1 MNSQSL
7 AAFLAGYVIIVLL
20 LLNVLFFT
28 RWMGWVKV
36 GALCVVVGLLIATYR
51 GVPSLIGWP
60 TARGLPPR
68 FNLVGLNVVEPDK
81 SGANK
86 GNIYLW
92 VTDLNLDGSKRVP
105 RAFVLPFHP
114 ELQMKVVAAGTKL
127 RKSLPQ
133 LGEITDKPFET
144 PTSSGIQHATRD
156 INLDFYDQPDP
167 LFPER

>member
-7 AAFLAGYVIIVLL
+7 AAFLAGYLIIVLL

-144 PTSSGIQHATRD
+144 PTSSGIQHATHD